1 MEKRYFSDKIV
12 KWYLDN
18 KRQLPWRKTN
28 DPYKIWLS
36 EVILQQT
43 RVIQGLPYYLQF
55 VKAYP
60 TIKALAKAPA
70 QEVLRLWQGLGY
82 YTRARNLH
90 KCAQAIVELHNGRF
104 PKSYHN
110 LLTLPGIGHYTAAA
124 IASFAFGEPVAVLD
138 GNVFRIL
145 SRIFGIDAT
154 VNTPEGKKQFTLLA
168 NELISKKQPALHNQ
182 AVMEFGALFCTP
194 RNPKCTD
201 CPFKTTCFA
210 YNNDLVNTLPVKT
223 KPKKARKRYFFYLV
237 VEKNKSLLMKKRSEK
252 DIWNGLF
259 DFLLIEKQKPVN
271 AEKIVTDNEFRKL
284 FKKIETVT
292 ISKKYKH
299 ILTHQT
305 IYCRFLHMKAPQ
317 SFSFANKDLCFYSP
331 KEVAQLPKPVLI
343 SRFLNDQNPL

>member
-1 MEKRYFSDKIV
+1 MDKRYFSDKIV

-55 VKAYP
+55 VTAYP
-60 TIKALAKAPA
+60 TVKALAKAPG

-90 KCAQAIVELHNGRF
+90 KCAQVIVELHNGRF
-104 PKSYHN
+104 PKSYHD

-145 SRIFGIDAT
+145 SRIFGIDT
-154 VNTPEGKKQFTLLA
+154 TINSPEGKKQFTLLA
-168 NELISKKQPALHNQ
+168 NGLISKKHPALHNQ

-194 RNPKCTD
+194 HNPKCTD

-210 YNNDLVNTLPVKT
+210 FRNDLVSALPVKN
-223 KPKKARKRYFFYLV
+223 KLKKSRKRYFFYLV
-237 VEKNKSLLMKKRSEK
+237 VEKNKSLLMKKRGEK

-259 DFLLIEKQKPVN
+259 DFMLIEKQKPVK
-271 AEKIVTDNEFRKL
+271 AEKIITDNEFSKL
-284 FKKIETVT
+284 FKKMETVT

-305 IYCRFLHMKAPQ
+305 IYCRFIHMKAPQ
-317 SFSFANKDLCFYSP
+317 SFSLAEKTLCFYSP